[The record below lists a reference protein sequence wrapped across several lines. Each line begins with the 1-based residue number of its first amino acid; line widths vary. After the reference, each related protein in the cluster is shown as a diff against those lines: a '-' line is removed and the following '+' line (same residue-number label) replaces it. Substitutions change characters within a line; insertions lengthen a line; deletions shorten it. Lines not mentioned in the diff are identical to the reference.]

1 MVFGGSSSVT
11 NFTFEDLE
19 IVHLGKK
26 PRSGCN
32 ALPSVP
38 IKSGNVAGGLALNQ
52 LPLICD
58 LGTDS
63 R

>member
-11 NFTFEDLE
+11 DLTFEDLE

-26 PRSGCN
+26 GRSVCN
-32 ALPSVP
+32 SLPSVP

-52 LPLICD
+52 VPIICD